1 MTPGELLRKV
11 QRLEIRTRKL
21 VNQSLAGSYHSVFR
35 GRGMEFAEVREY
47 QAGDDVRS
55 IDWNVSARMQQ
66 PFVKKFTEE
75 RQLTVVVAV
84 DTSASGRFG
93 TARSTKQELAT
104 EVSALLAFSAIRN
117 NDRVGLLLFSDRIEH
132 FVPPRKGREHALR
145 VLRDLVASS
154 PQGAGTD
161 IAGAVTYLRN
171 VLKKRAVVFLVSDF
185 QDRSYDTVLRTVARK
200 HDVVGIRVS
209 DPRESELPST
219 GLVAVADPE
228 TGERRILD
236 AGSRRVRSEYASW
249 AERRELEIRETVR
262 KSGIEMLELDTGE
275 DYEKHLVRFFRTRA
289 RRAEAGGF

>member
-1 MTPGELLRKV
+1 MTPGELLKKV

-47 QAGDDVRS
+47 QPGDDVRT

-66 PFVKKFTEE
+66 PFVKIFTEE
-75 RQLTVVVAV
+75 RELTVVVAV

-117 NDRVGLLLFSDRIEH
+117 NDRVGLLLFSDRIEKY
-132 FVPPRKGREHALR
+132 VPPRKGREHALR
-145 VLRDLVASS
+145 VLRDLVASD
-154 PQGAGTD
+154 PRGVGTD
-161 IAGAVTYLRN
+161 IAAAVVYLRN

-185 QDRSYDTVLRTVARK
+185 QDRNYDAVLRTVARK

-209 DPRESELPST
+209 DPRESELPPT
-219 GLVAVADPE
+219 GLVAVEDPE
-228 TGERRILD
+228 SGQRSILD
-236 AGSRRVRSEYASW
+236 AGSRRVRSQYAAW
-249 AERRELEIRETVR
+249 AERRQTEIRETVGR
-262 KSGIEMLELDTGE
+262 SGIELLELDTGE
-275 DYEKHLVRFFRTRA
+275 DYERDLVRFFRIRA